1 MLSWPAVNSALLE
14 KHLAGPQCP
23 LPVRTWH
30 AMHVLV
36 FLPVLVIPVPENQ
49 LPLLQNRSVKEARK
63 DLTVFLVFAIYIPVF
78 ISFPFVQ

>member
-1 MLSWPAVNSALLE
+1 
-14 KHLAGPQCP
+14 
-23 LPVRTWH
+23 
-30 AMHVLV
+30 MHVLV

-49 LPLLQNRSVKEARK
+49 LPLLQNRSVKGARK